1 MIVKKILDKNNIH
14 YQLKQIKNVRI
25 YELDDEVL
33 LVTISNNKNVF
44 SINRRLFYE
53 IDNKLL
59 PYSFCL
65 EDTSTNNLYYI
76 KIEEPNNFLRK
87 SFESTNK
94 DTIYFGKKILQ
105 HRIKENELI
114 VEIKRIGDY

>member
-76 KIEEPNNFLRK
+76 NVNAQVF
-87 SFESTNK
+87 
-94 DTIYFGKKILQ
+94 
-105 HRIKENELI
+105 
-114 VEIKRIGDY
+114 